1 MIGRLAAL
9 ILLGTVYLIQTAE
22 VPQQVSLTLVELGG
36 NVTLW
41 CPVFREGYFYWYK
54 QTLGHMIQTVARVTF
69 TGQKLSLQL
78 NNTRFKVTGGKTR
91 YSLTIRNITKE
102 DEATYFCFIGTA
114 YGQSF
119 VNVTFLAVKD
129 RKQQRSFY
137 VKQSPLTESVQPGD
151 SVTLQCSLVSRN
163 KEDRVQC
170 PGEHSVH
177 WFRSGS
183 GESHPG
189 FLHTHSDAQEER
201 SCDFSLSKTIHN
213 SSDTGT
219 YYCAVATCGEILFGE
234 GTQVDTKTGL
244 GSLSDNIF
252 LLLLCAVLAIS
263 VNVAAFLIYA
273 IKKNKCDYC
282 NNEAAVLL
290 LESVAKRKLKRNE
303 DAWMYS
309 TVVFNVMKSAGG
321 GTRDAKAAERERIY
335 AAVKAFG
342 LD

>member
-1 MIGRLAAL
+1 RLKSWSL
-9 ILLGTVYLIQTAE
+9 FVLCCKLFCICLFSTDLIQTAE

-54 QTLGHMIQTVARVTF
+54 QTLGHMIQTVATVTF

-78 NNTRFKVTGGKTR
+78 NNTRFKVTGGKTQ

-102 DEATYFCFIGTA
+102 DEATYFCLIGTA

-189 FLHTHSDAQEER
+189 FIHTHSDAQEER

-234 GTQVDTKTGL
+234 GTQVDTRSKLEPVVIGL
-244 GSLSDNIF
+244 G
-252 LLLLCAVLAIS
+252 
-263 VNVAAFLIYA
+263 
-273 IKKNKCDYC
+273 
-282 NNEAAVLL
+282 VLL
-290 LESVAKRKLKRNE
+290 ACCVTAIVLLIFYVNRRRVCEHCKGFLKALLSSAEASRAAGNPGK
-303 DAWMYS
+303 DKS
-309 TVVFNVMKSAGG
+309 TVAQSTDLVNMFLTLIPRVR
-321 GTRDAKAAERERIY
+321 T
-335 AAVKAFG
+335 VTLF
-342 LD
+342 

>member
-78 NNTRFKVTGGKTR
+78 NNTRFKVTGGKTQ

-102 DEATYFCFIGTA
+102 DEATYFCLNGTA

-119 VNVTFLAVKD
+119 VNGTFLAVKG
-129 RKQQRSFY
+129 KTHILLRSFY

-170 PGEHSVH
+170 PGEHTVLSFACSVH
-177 WFRSGS
+177 VHLVTDVSVLRSDCLYR
-183 GESHPG
+183 H
-189 FLHTHSDAQEER
+189 
-201 SCDFSLSKTIHN
+201 
-213 SSDTGT
+213 
-219 YYCAVATCGEILFGE
+219 
-234 GTQVDTKTGL
+234 
-244 GSLSDNIF
+244 
-252 LLLLCAVLAIS
+252 
-263 VNVAAFLIYA
+263 
-273 IKKNKCDYC
+273 
-282 NNEAAVLL
+282 
-290 LESVAKRKLKRNE
+290 
-303 DAWMYS
+303 
-309 TVVFNVMKSAGG
+309 
-321 GTRDAKAAERERIY
+321 
-335 AAVKAFG
+335 
-342 LD
+342 

>member
-1 MIGRLAAL
+1 MISRLAAL
-9 ILLGTVYLIQTAE
+9 ILLCTVYLIQTAE
-22 VPQQVSLTLVELGG
+22 VPQQVPLTLAQLGG

-41 CPVFREGYFYWYK
+41 CSVSEKEGKAFYWFK
-54 QTLGHMIQTVARVTF
+54 QPLGYMVQQVVVVVLNKMTVSEQFKSRFTF
-69 TGQKLSLQL
+69 KIDKAL
-78 NNTRFKVTGGKTR
+78 
-91 YSLTIRNITKE
+91 YSLTIRNISKE
-102 DEATYFCFIGTA
+102 DEATYFCFSGTT
-114 YGQSF
+114 YSSSF
-119 VNVTFLAVKD
+119 VSTFLAVKD

-234 GTQVDTKTGL
+234 GTQVDTK
-244 GSLSDNIF
+244 
-252 LLLLCAVLAIS
+252 
-263 VNVAAFLIYA
+263 
-273 IKKNKCDYC
+273 IKG
-282 NNEAAVLL
+282 
-290 LESVAKRKLKRNE
+290 
-303 DAWMYS
+303 
-309 TVVFNVMKSAGG
+309 KSAKI
-321 GTRDAKAAERERIY
+321 AKEQRVLPIILDMTGQLWTGQMLRFCRMLKQRELTTQHWISPRG
-335 AAVKAFG
+335 K
-342 LD
+342 